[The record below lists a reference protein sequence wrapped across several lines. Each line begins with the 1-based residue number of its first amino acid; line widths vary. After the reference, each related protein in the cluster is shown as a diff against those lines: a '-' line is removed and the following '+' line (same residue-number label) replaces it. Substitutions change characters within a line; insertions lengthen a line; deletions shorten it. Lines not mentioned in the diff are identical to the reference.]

1 MHSTAWLR
9 MRSVRLGC
17 VFVLNFHGLHWVVM
31 VTREYP
37 SSLPISI
44 LLSHCSGLHVAGAVA
59 FFSQGF
65 SSVYKA
71 IIIDVC
77 IVSTLSVLCL
87 LSDYNRILLLFSQCL
102 SRLKD

>member
-17 VFVLNFHGLHWVVM
+17 VFVL
-31 VTREYP
+31 EYP